1 METST
6 LYTVML
12 KELVLGVPSFTLF
25 FVVNLACTLLVAG
38 ISLFRFLKNNYI
50 LARFSVCFT
59 VFICFFYQVPLVLFS
74 QQLEVSL
81 SQPWFYAAVVN
92 GGALAL
98 SLWSIVTR
106 RLDFR
111 GEPSSFPEKQAL
123 LYLVTGLLGLASLA
137 IYLSSVPLECTG
149 LYALF
154 FDPWLTLL
162 ARELS
167 VKLIGTSLSTY
178 ALGAYANAVAPI
190 FILLSVWL
198 VRNSLLCRRF
208 FGVLVGAVAGILAI
222 FAVLISGTK
231 GLLMPT
237 MLLLVAGAYFWCKTW
252 LSRLSTIVLAVAF
265 LVFSLVTFE
274 LLKERGAI
282 VGGAYDFAGCAA
294 KTGSCQKSQD
304 MLESMKSREQ
314 SLGLPNVYIQPL
326 QLRLDCLCSADGDET
341 SCPTQVLGREGGG
354 EVPLAELAKQTEIL
368 IDKQAERSATFVSAL
383 FNRMLVVPFQVSVW
397 NFMYA
402 ESETVDGAKTLP
414 FARRFLG
421 ESLNMPELV
430 YQKYGV
436 VYSQGDKTSTS
447 TAPTSFFLSYPAYLG
462 WLGLLIALGAVV
474 ALDLFIARFAYFIG
488 ASLIPL
494 LVGSVLVLC
503 MNFMTSDFVTV
514 LISHGG
520 AAGILV
526 LSIHALLLKKNSR

>member
-1 METST
+1 M
-6 LYTVML
+6 LNAVML
-12 KELVLGVPSFTLF
+12 KELVVEAPSFTLF
-25 FVVNLACTLLVAG
+25 FFINLVCTLLVAG
-38 ISLFRFLKNNYI
+38 LCLFRFLQNNYI
-50 LARFSVCFT
+50 LARLSFCFT
-59 VFICFFYQVPLVLFS
+59 MFICFFYQIPLVLFS
-74 QQLEVSL
+74 QQLEASL
-81 SQPWFYAAVVN
+81 SQSWFYAAVVN

-98 SLWSIVTR
+98 SLWGIVSR

-111 GEPSSFPEKQAL
+111 GELASFPEKQAP
-123 LYLVTGLLGLASLA
+123 LYLLTGFLGLASLA

-198 VRNSLLCRRF
+198 IRNSLLRRRF
-208 FGVLVGAVAGILAI
+208 LGVLVGAVAGTLAI

-252 LSRLSTIVLAVAF
+252 VSRLSTIVLAVAF
-265 LVFSLVTFE
+265 LLSSLVTFE
-274 LLKERGAI
+274 LLKERGGV
-282 VGGAYDFAGCAA
+282 VGGAYDFASCSV
-294 KTGSCQKSQD
+294 KTGSCQKSRD
-304 MLESMKSREQ
+304 MLESMKARED
-314 SLGLPNVYIQPL
+314 SLGLPNMYIQPL
-326 QLRLDCLCSADGDET
+326 QSRLDCLCSGDGDEA
-341 SCPTQVLGREGGG
+341 SCPTQVLGRKEGMMLLG
-354 EVPLAELAKQTEIL
+354 ERAKSSAML
-368 IDKQAERSATFVSAL
+368 LDKQAERSATFVSAL
-383 FNRMLVVPFQVSVW
+383 FNRMLVIPFQVSVW

-402 ESETVDGAKTLP
+402 ESEMVDGAKTLP
-414 FARRFLG
+414 FARRILG

-474 ALDLFIARFAYFIG
+474 ALDLFIARFAYFAG
-488 ASLIPL
+488 VSLIPM
-494 LVGSVLVLC
+494 LVGVVMVMC
-503 MNFMTSDFVTV
+503 MNFMTSDFITV
-514 LISHGG
+514 LISHGS

-526 LSIHALLLKKNSR
+526 LSIHALLLKKITR